1 MQGFHD
7 GSLVNS
13 PPAKAGDTGSIPD
26 PGRFPHAE
34 QQLSQQVTP
43 IEPVLHNSRGQREAR
58 TRQLESSPRSPPTR
72 ESLHSIEEPAQ
83 PKINF

>member
-7 GSLVNS
+7 GSLVKN

-34 QQLSQQVTP
+34 QQLSRHVTT
-43 IEPVLHNSRGQREAR
+43 IEPVPHDSRGHCHEKLTHLNKRVAPIH
-58 TRQLESSPRSPPTR
+58 RQLEKACTAVNNQ
-72 ESLHSIEEPAQ
+72 HSQ
-83 PKINF
+83 K